1 MAAGGEIWAELQ
13 EAFGPLGSKPR
24 PAMVA
29 GLAAHQFG
37 MVIGVAGI
45 DRPDIQRVA
54 DSELVVEPDVA
65 VEVFD
70 LRAGHVDHS
79 RVGQPGASFESMLC
93 GLPRLV
99 ADVGEFRLTKR
110 ST

>member
-1 MAAGGEIWAELQ
+1 VAAGGEIWAELQ

-79 RVGQPGASFESMLC
+79 RVGQQ
-93 GLPRLV
+93 GLPLSPCSAACPGWWLMSV
-99 ADVGEFRLTKR
+99 SFD
-110 ST
+110 

>member
-1 MAAGGEIWAELQ
+1 VAAAGEIWADLQ

-24 PAMVA
+24 PAVVA

-37 MVIGVAGI
+37 MVIGAAGI

-54 DSELVVEPDVA
+54 DSELVAEPGGV

-70 LRAGHVDHS
+70 LGADHVDS
-79 RVGQPGASFESMLC
+79 RVGQPGASFESIAL
-93 GLPRLV
+93 RL
-99 ADVGEFRLTKR
+99 AHVGG
-110 ST
+110 